1 MNKPLL
7 AILGPTASGK
17 SNLALQLAK
26 RFEGEIIGCDSV
38 QVYRY
43 LDIGTSK
50 VPPQEQ
56 AGIRHHLMDFLS
68 PEQEFTAG
76 QYMSEGRTVLADI
89 KRRGYLPLVVG
100 GSGLYFRALL
110 NGLFDGPS
118 RFNPLRKRF
127 YQQAKHKGATYLH
140 KLLQR
145 VDPVSS
151 RRISPRDQPKII
163 RALEVFFLTSKPLSV
178 HLQVAPKGLQGFQ
191 LLRVA
196 LNPPRPLLCE
206 RIDKRV
212 DRMFSSGL
220 IEEVQS
226 ILDKGI
232 SPTCKP
238 LQSLGYAQ
246 SIGYL
251 QGSISL
257 PRAVASTKQA
267 TRQYA
272 KRQMTW
278 FRKEPGV
285 CWFHGFGDDKRV
297 ELEIEANVARFI
309 HLCSTQQSS
318 DRDPSHIQVSSISPE
333 SSNVDFQ

>member
-26 RFEGEIIGCDSV
+26 RFEGEIVSCDSV

-50 VPPQEQ
+50 IPPQEQ

-68 PEQEFTAG
+68 PDQEFTAG
-76 QYMSEGRTVLADI
+76 QYMSEGRKVLADI
-89 KRRGYLPLVVG
+89 KRRGHLPLVVG
-100 GSGLYFRALL
+100 GTGLYFHALL
-110 NGLFDGPS
+110 NGLFHGPS
-118 RFNPLRKRF
+118 RSNALRKRF
-127 YQQAKHKGATYLH
+127 YQQAEHKGVTHLH
-140 KLLQR
+140 RLLQR
-145 VDPVSS
+145 VDPVSA

-178 HLQVAPKGLQGFQ
+178 HFRVPPKGLQGFQ

-196 LNPPRPLLCE
+196 LNQPRPLLCE
-206 RIDKRV
+206 RINKRV
-212 DRMFSSGL
+212 DRMFSGGL

-232 SPTCKP
+232 LPTCKP
-238 LQSLGYAQ
+238 LKSLGYAQ

-257 PRAVASTKQA
+257 PTAVASTKQA

-278 FRKEPGV
+278 FRKEPEIL
-285 CWFHGFGDDKRV
+285 WFHGFGDEKKV
-297 ELEIEANVARFI
+297 ALEIEANVARFI
-309 HLCSTQQSS
+309 HHCSTQQPSE
-318 DRDPSHIQVSSISPE
+318 RDPSHTQVSSSFPE
-333 SSNVDFQ
+333 RSSVDCH